1 LVSYSKPFLQTP
13 HSISFSSSCTHTTN
27 IPTQTVEPHLLHDFP
42 DDFYGEELKF
52 LVCGYVRPEASFPS
66 LDELVTAIHN
76 DIAFARAALEEPEW
90 REFGCSRL
98 EWTRTESAA

>member
-1 LVSYSKPFLQTP
+1 MYKYYLSYFYSHFLLLP
-13 HSISFSSSCTHTTN
+13 HKTHP
-27 IPTQTVEPHLLHDFP
+27 PTQTVEPHLLYEFP

-66 LDELVTAIHN
+66 LDELVTAIFN

-90 REFGCSRL
+90 REFSSNKL
-98 EWTRTESAA
+98 EWTKSAAC